1 MEQVI
6 DTGAAQGDAVADP
19 GARRAGPGAPD
30 SAAGTSDDAV
40 TASAWRPGPADRS
53 AAGREAHMAYDRW
66 RRGGG
71 QAAYVAYLAAAD
83 RTDSVRAALAAP
95 DADAA

>member
-1 MEQVI
+1 MPSRQ
-6 DTGAAQGDAVADP
+6 
-19 GARRAGPGAPD
+19 RRGGPG
-30 SAAGTSDDAV
+30 SE
-40 TASAWRPGPADRS
+40 DRS
-53 AAGREAHMAYDRW
+53 AAGREAKVAYDRW

-83 RTDSVRAALAAP
+83 RADDVRAALASP

>member
-1 MEQVI
+1 MEQAI
-6 DTGAAQGDAVADP
+6 DSRAA
-19 GARRAGPGAPD
+19 AR
-30 SAAGTSDDAV
+30 
-40 TASAWRPGPADRS
+40 WRPDPEDRS
-53 AAGREAHMAYDRW
+53 AAGREAHLAYERW

-83 RTDSVRAALAAP
+83 RADDARTDLASP